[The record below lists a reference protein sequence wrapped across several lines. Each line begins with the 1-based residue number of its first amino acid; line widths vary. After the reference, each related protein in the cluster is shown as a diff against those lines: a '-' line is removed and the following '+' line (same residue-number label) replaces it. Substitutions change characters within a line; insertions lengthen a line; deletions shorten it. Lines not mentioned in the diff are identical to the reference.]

1 MIPNE
6 IHFANY
12 IMCVDLDGVTGDIPM
27 WQSFSCFLYKVD
39 SVSMCVHEQVV
50 SRRDGPRL
58 LSASSY
64 LI

>member
-1 MIPNE
+1 
-6 IHFANY
+6 
-12 IMCVDLDGVTGDIPM
+12 MCVDLDGVTGDIPM